1 MFKIVKTCEKYIKS
15 ANIYKKILQ
24 EDGRKSGKNVVQKIC
39 GRAHSLL
46 RYGGVN
52 IFRSHPPSFI

>member
-1 MFKIVKTCEKYIKS
+1 MFINMFKIVKTCEKYIKS

-24 EDGRKSGKNVVQKIC
+24 EDGRKSGKIFVQNIC

-52 IFRSHPPSFI
+52 IF